1 MLGRGAR
8 GGCHAEFWSPSG
20 IRSGVQRARD
30 AATVRIRA
38 SGRRMVEAKT
48 PKPLISWFLPDRNP
62 MLAGVARNIASD
74 RADFLGSHPGSR
86 SHPSRLKSAQ
96 DQTPDRPRGVDTR
109 GGRSPPRSQRI
120 QPRRSPTASTSE
132 RRPAVPRL
140 LTVRPPYQKLECLVS
155 KVAGEISCRHRAG
168 QPRGLTRPERH
179 EILRS
184 FGLGG

>member
-1 MLGRGAR
+1 MAIYSGSCAR
-8 GGCHAEFWSPSG
+8 ANRRSS
-20 IRSGVQRARD
+20 RSGHGGWLPGSSRGPTRQAVVFRFL
-30 AATVRIRA
+30 
-38 SGRRMVEAKT
+38 SG
-48 PKPLISWFLPDRNP
+48 PKR
-62 MLAGVARNIASD
+62 MLAGLARNIASD

-120 QPRRSPTASTSE
+120 QPRRSPTANTSE

-155 KVAGEISCRHRAG
+155 KATGEISCRHRAG